1 MCYLLDL
8 KPSGCSKWDKCEIT
22 RTIFSGE
29 HLRCMRLQQNERN
42 IWDIK
47 ELSLVFLFAG
57 GSFLTVRFL
66 WAFFFW
72 IGGHCVCMQVSR
84 SVSISVC
91 GCLFVIWTVL
101 RRSERCTRLRCQ
113 WFWSCTNACMQVG
126 VSYEEINKKAFM
138 FLKRSRRLFEID
150 SPCEGWWGSLVFSS
164 RAWERFCRFCT
175 IILTCWWLL
184 WHVAARLLLRVG
196 VHAALWKTQD
206 GLISRRR

>member
-1 MCYLLDL
+1 MLFIRF

-29 HLRCMRLQQNERN
+29 TSEMHERN

-113 WFWSCTNACMQVG
+113 CFWSCTNACMQVG

-164 RAWERFCRFCT
+164 RSWERSAVSAHYSHMLMVIMDMWRLGRFCVWE
-175 IILTCWWLL
+175 CMLL
-184 WHVAARLLLRVG
+184 YEDAGWAH
-196 VHAALWKTQD
+196 
-206 GLISRRR
+206 